1 MKTLKTLLS
10 VFAVVAVFSTAAL
23 AQQTADVNVTANVQA
38 TLDLT
43 PTAIALGSI
52 QQSASDIAANVNDNG
67 DGSSTNVG
75 VGASAGSL
83 QIEGTSG
90 VDVDV
95 TWTTA
100 NLTNGT
106 PAEDATFTPSVWLGA
121 TELTSGDDITITGG
135 DITLDVG
142 GQLAAPTGTG
152 SYSTSGGTGS
162 PITFTVQYL

>member
-10 VFAVVAVFSTAAL
+10 AFALAAVLSTGAL
-23 AQQTADVNVTANVQA
+23 AQVQADVNVTANVQA
-38 TLDLT
+38 TLNLT

-52 QQSASDIAANVNDNG
+52 QQAASDIAANVNDNG
-67 DGSSTNVG
+67 DGSSSNVG

-83 QIEGTSG
+83 QIQGTAG

-95 TWTTA
+95 TWTGTA
-100 NLTNGT
+100 VLTNGT
-106 PAEDATFTPSVWLGA
+106 PAENVNFTPSVWLGA
-121 TELTSGDDITITGG
+121 TELGQGDDITITGG

-142 GQLAAPTGTG
+142 GELAAPTGTG
-152 SYSTSGGTGS
+152 SYTTTGGT